1 MDDSKPE
8 RAGPCLFRIVGQI
21 VRGCFI
27 GGLFVLAL
35 IELYIQAG
43 NIQAFRYVGF

>member
-1 MDDSKPE
+1 MTDDNHDIPKPSP
-8 RAGPCLFRIVGQI
+8 ARILGQI
-21 VRGCFI
+21 MRGCFI
-27 GGLFVLAL
+27 GSLFVLAL